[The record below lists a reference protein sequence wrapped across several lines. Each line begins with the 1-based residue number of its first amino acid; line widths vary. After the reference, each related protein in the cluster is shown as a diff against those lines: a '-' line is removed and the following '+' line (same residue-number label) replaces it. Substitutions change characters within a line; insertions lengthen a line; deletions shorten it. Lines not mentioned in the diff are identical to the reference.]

1 MTALT
6 ISPSH
11 SPVPTDGG
19 GGTINHHWRPRTS
32 RTSRTLQTYTR
43 TQLDEFY
50 SDDSSTISPTSATPP
65 KIARILV
72 FDNAH
77 PDFPR
82 EIFVKSHLDLLFDA
96 PLSSLQTTAVPLYRQ
111 VPVAISGGRD
121 RWEFGGWYVIDAVHR
136 VEKCSSELTKRL
148 EDKWS
153 KRSRSSSP
161 SNTWQS
167 NVELDWAAV
176 MLRKVS
182 DGGCPLASL
191 NTSSS
196 PPPSSENG
204 SGSANGKNEGYG
216 SSGGGVEEQDYTPY
230 PPPPSRVSGSPGA
243 GDGNHTQ
250 EEFFITPHPPP
261 PTRIPTMSGGE
272 KEDDTNTLMVDKL
285 DESIVSISRQSEGDE
300 SMTDSEYGNVSK
312 SEIDDC
318 DRWSVLSTGPL
329 DRQWTV
335 VYTEKD
341 EEL

>member
-1 MTALT
+1 MSTLT
-6 ISPSH
+6 VSPSH
-11 SPVPTDGG
+11 SLMPTDGG
-19 GGTINHHWRPRTS
+19 GGTINHPWRPRTS
-32 RTSRTLQTYTR
+32 RTSRTSQTYTR

-50 SDDSSTISPTSATPP
+50 SNDSSTISPTPTTPP
-65 KIARILV
+65 GIARILV

-82 EIFVKSHLDLLFDA
+82 EIFVKSHLNLLFDV

-121 RWEFGGWYVIDAVHR
+121 RWEFGGWYVIDAVHK

-148 EDKWS
+148 EDKWN

-176 MLRKVS
+176 MLRKVP
-182 DGGCPLASL
+182 DGGCPLGSL
-191 NTSSS
+191 NTSPS
-196 PPPSSENG
+196 PPSGSDNG
-204 SGSANGKNEGYG
+204 GGSANGKNEGY
-216 SSGGGVEEQDYTPY
+216 SGGVEEQDYTPH
-230 PPPPSRVSGSPGA
+230 PPPPSRVSGSPDV
-243 GDGNHTQ
+243 GDGKHTQ
-250 EEFFITPHPPP
+250 EEYFITPCPPP
-261 PTRIPTMSGGE
+261 PTRIPTMSNE
-272 KEDDTNTLMVDKL
+272 EIEDDTNTLMVDKL
-285 DESIVSISRQSEGDE
+285 DESIISISRQSEGGE
-300 SMTDSEYGNVSK
+300 SVTDSEYGDLSK

-318 DRWSVLSTGPL
+318 DRWSELSTGPV

>member
-1 MTALT
+1 M
-6 ISPSH
+6 SH
-11 SPVPTDGG
+11 Q
-19 GGTINHHWRPRTS
+19 WRPRTS
-32 RTSRTLQTYTR
+32 RTSRTSQTYTR
-43 TQLDEFY
+43 TQLNEFY
-50 SDDSSTISPTSATPP
+50 SSDSSTISPTSTTPP

-82 EIFVKSHLDLLFDA
+82 EIFVKSHLNLLFDV
-96 PLSSLQTTAVPLYRQ
+96 PLSGLQTTTVPLYRQ

-121 RWEFGGWYVIDAVHR
+121 RWEFGGWYVIDAVHK

-148 EDKWS
+148 EDKWN

-161 SNTWQS
+161 SNTRQS

-182 DGGCPLASL
+182 DGGCPLGSL
-191 NTSSS
+191 NTSPS
-196 PPPSSENG
+196 PPSGSDTG
-204 SGSANGKNEGYG
+204 SGSANGKNEGY
-216 SSGGGVEEQDYTPY
+216 GGVEEQDYTPY
-230 PPPPSRVSGSPGA
+230 PPPPSRVSGSPGV
-243 GDGNHTQ
+243 GDGKHTQ
-250 EEFFITPHPPP
+250 EEYFITPYPPP
-261 PTRIPTMSGGE
+261 PTRIPTMSNEE
-272 KEDDTNTLMVDKL
+272 KEDDTSTLMMDKL

-300 SMTDSEYGNVSK
+300 SMTDSEFGNLSK

-318 DRWSVLSTGPL
+318 DRWSELSAGPV

>member
-1 MTALT
+1 MSTLT
-6 ISPSH
+6 VSPSH
-11 SPVPTDGG
+11 SLAPTDGG
-19 GGTINHHWRPRTS
+19 DETMNHQWRPRTS
-32 RTSRTLQTYTR
+32 RTSRTSQTYTR

-50 SDDSSTISPTSATPP
+50 SSDSSTISPTSTAPP

-82 EIFVKSHLDLLFDA
+82 ELFVKSYLSLLFDV

-121 RWEFGGWYVIDAVHR
+121 RWEFGGWYVIDAVHK
-136 VEKCSSELTKRL
+136 VEKHSSELTKRL
-148 EDKWS
+148 EDKWN
-153 KRSRSSSP
+153 KRSRGSSP

-167 NVELDWAAV
+167 HVELDWAAV

-182 DGGCPLASL
+182 DGRCPLSSL
-191 NTSSS
+191 NTSPS
-196 PPPSSENG
+196 PPSGSDNG
-204 SGSANGKNEGYG
+204 SVSANGKNEGYG
-216 SSGGGVEEQDYTPY
+216 GAEEQDYTPH
-230 PPPPSRVSGSPGA
+230 PPPPSRVSGSPGV
-243 GDGNHTQ
+243 GDGKHTQ
-250 EEFFITPHPPP
+250 EEYFITPYPPP
-261 PTRIPTMSGGE
+261 PTRIPTMSNDE
-272 KEDDTNTLMVDKL
+272 NEDDTNTLIMDKL
-285 DESIVSISRQSEGDE
+285 DESIVSISRRSEGDE
-300 SMTDSEYGNVSK
+300 CTTDSEYGNLSK

-318 DRWSVLSTGPL
+318 DRWSELSTGPV

>member
-1 MTALT
+1 MAALT

-11 SPVPTDGG
+11 TPMPIDAGG
-19 GGTINHHWRPRTS
+19 GAINHQWRPRTS
-32 RTSRTLQTYTR
+32 RTSRTSQTYTR

-50 SDDSSTISPTSATPP
+50 SDDSSTISPTPTTPP

-82 EIFVKSHLDLLFDA
+82 EIFVKSHLNLLFDV
-96 PLSSLQTTAVPLYRQ
+96 PLASLQTVAVPLYRQ

-121 RWEFGGWYVIDAVHR
+121 RWEFGGWYVIDAVHK

-148 EDKWS
+148 EDKWN

-161 SNTWQS
+161 SNPWQS
-167 NVELDWAAV
+167 NLELDWAAV
-176 MLRKVS
+176 MLRKIS
-182 DGGCPLASL
+182 DGGCPLGSL
-191 NTSSS
+191 NTSPS
-196 PPPSSENG
+196 PPSGSDNG
-204 SGSANGKNEGYG
+204 GGSANGKNEGYSCG
-216 SSGGGVEEQDYTPY
+216 AEEQDYTPY
-230 PPPPSRVSGSPGA
+230 PPPPSRVSGSPGV
-243 GDGNHTQ
+243 GDEKHTQ

-261 PTRIPTMSGGE
+261 PTRIPTMSSEGR
-272 KEDDTNTLMVDKL
+272 EDDTNTLMVDKL
-285 DESIVSISRQSEGDE
+285 DESIVSISRQSEGDDE
-300 SMTDSEYGNVSK
+300 SMTESEYGNLSK
-312 SEIDDC
+312 SDIDDC

>member
-1 MTALT
+1 MSALT
-6 ISPSH
+6 ITPSH
-11 SPVPTDGG
+11 ALAPTDGA
-19 GGTINHHWRPRTS
+19 GGTMSHQWRPRTS
-32 RTSRTLQTYTR
+32 RTSRTSQTYTR
-43 TQLDEFY
+43 TQVTEFY
-50 SDDSSTISPTSATPP
+50 SGDSSTISPTSTTPP

-82 EIFVKSHLDLLFDA
+82 EIFVKSHLNLLFDV

-121 RWEFGGWYVIDAVHR
+121 RWEFGGWYVIDAVHK

-148 EDKWS
+148 EDKWN
-153 KRSRSSSP
+153 KRNRSSSP
-161 SNTWQS
+161 SNIRQS
-167 NVELDWAAV
+167 NVERDWAAV

-182 DGGCPLASL
+182 DGGCPLGSL
-191 NTSSS
+191 NTSPS
-196 PPPSSENG
+196 PPSGSDNG
-204 SGSANGKNEGYG
+204 SGSANGKNEGYP
-216 SSGGGVEEQDYTPY
+216 GVEEQDYTPY
-230 PPPPSRVSGSPGA
+230 PPPPSRVSGSPGV
-243 GDGNHTQ
+243 GDGKHTQ
-250 EEFFITPHPPP
+250 EEYFITPYPPP
-261 PTRIPTMSGGE
+261 PTRIPTMSNEE
-272 KEDDTNTLMVDKL
+272 KEDDTNTLMMDKL

-300 SMTDSEYGNVSK
+300 SMTDSEFGNLSK

-318 DRWSVLSTGPL
+318 DRWSELSTGPV